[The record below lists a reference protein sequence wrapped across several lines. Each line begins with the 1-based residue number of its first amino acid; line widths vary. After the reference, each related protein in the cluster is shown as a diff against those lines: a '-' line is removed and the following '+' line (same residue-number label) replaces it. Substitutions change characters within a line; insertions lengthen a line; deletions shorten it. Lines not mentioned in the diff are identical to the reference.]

1 VPRVM
6 LLCGADLLATIAKPG
21 VWVDPDVILRDHGI
35 VCICRQGTDLGEL
48 LEQPGTLLHKYRWAV
63 IWCML
68 QSALGYCTIHHA
80 IRHNR
85 SASDCMSSCSA
96 SAQP

>member
-35 VCICRQGTDLGEL
+35 VCICRQGTDLDQL
-48 LEQPGTLLHKYRWAV
+48 LDQPGTLLHKYRWAV
-63 IWCML
+63 TWCML
-68 QSALGYCTIHHA
+68 Q
-80 IRHNR
+80 N
-85 SASDCMSSCSA
+85 SCLL
-96 SAQP
+96 PL